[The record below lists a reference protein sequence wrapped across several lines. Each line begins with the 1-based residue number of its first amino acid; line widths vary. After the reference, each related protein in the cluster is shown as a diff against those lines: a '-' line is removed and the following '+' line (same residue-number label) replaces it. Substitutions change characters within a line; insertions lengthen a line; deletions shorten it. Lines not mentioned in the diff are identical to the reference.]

1 METFIPWTRVN
12 RGVRREI
19 ITPLDTPQAFT
30 VEAAT
35 ERTMR
40 KAAQSAPLIRALGL
54 AHYWQ
59 RLLDEGRAQTIADT
73 AALEKM
79 DVTQARRLWSHCS
92 PIPMWRQ
99 SGERAAPGD
108 ATGLA
113 GAGGGVCG
121 GVISR
126 HSIYPTP
133 WAACVV
139 GGAAGAY

>member
-30 VEAAT
+30 VDAAT

-59 RLLDEGRAQTIADT
+59 RLLDEDRAQTIADT
-73 AALEKM
+73 ATLEKM

-92 PIPMWRQ
+92 PIPMWR
-99 SGERAAPGD
+99 SIWRGWC
-108 ATGLA
+108 
-113 GAGGGVCG
+113 AGGCHWIGRCRG
-121 GVISR
+121 R
-126 HSIYPTP
+126 LLPPTP
-133 WAACVV
+133 N
-139 GGAAGAY
+139 